1 MLNSIAQDFEISPS
15 VVGLVVTLTQ
25 IGYALGLIF
34 IVPLGDLID
43 NRRLI
48 VSQGVLSIV
57 ALVAITTSSTEY
69 IFFASLASMGILAV
83 VVQVLVS
90 LAATLATPAERGKA
104 VGIVTSGVVIGILA
118 ARVIAGL
125 LADLGGWRAVYLTSA
140 ILTATMV
147 VLLILVLPRDT
158 KPRSTDSYAITLRS
172 IPILFMHDH
181 FLLVRGFLALL
192 IFATFSTFWTG
203 LVLPLSAPPFSYS
216 HTQIGL
222 FGLVGMAGAIA
233 ARRAGELA
241 DRGYGKLTTW
251 ISLAI
256 LLASWAFIAMLP
268 TSLLALFF
276 GIILLDIAVQAI
288 HVTNQSMILNRYP
301 EMSGRLV
308 GGYMAFYAIGSAIGA
323 LSSTTV
329 YVTAGWSGV
338 CMLGAGFS
346 AAALL
351 IWGGTLK
358 IPLKPVTTYRTD
370 SPSAALSKEAQ
381 PLIDL

>member
-48 VSQGVLSIV
+48 VSQCVLSIV
-57 ALVAITTSSTEY
+57 ALVAIMTSSTEY

-241 DRGYGKLTTW
+241 DRGYG
-251 ISLAI
+251 
-256 LLASWAFIAMLP
+256 
-268 TSLLALFF
+268 
-276 GIILLDIAVQAI
+276 
-288 HVTNQSMILNRYP
+288 N
-301 EMSGRLV
+301 
-308 GGYMAFYAIGSAIGA
+308 
-323 LSSTTV
+323 
-329 YVTAGWSGV
+329 
-338 CMLGAGFS
+338 
-346 AAALL
+346 
-351 IWGGTLK
+351 
-358 IPLKPVTTYRTD
+358 
-370 SPSAALSKEAQ
+370 
-381 PLIDL
+381 